1 MNIEMKKH
9 TFKIETWVLYG
20 KNPNFCWWDVERR
33 QTRRDFDKRVG
44 TKGIL
49 IEGFLAANKKS
60 VFGRVKVFGCLN
72 EWLPI
77 RGSSPVV

>member
-9 TFKIETWVLYG
+9 TLKIEIGVLYG
-20 KNPNFCWWDVERR
+20 KNLNFHWWDDERR

-49 IEGFLAANKKS
+49 TKG
-60 VFGRVKVFGCLN
+60 
-72 EWLPI
+72 
-77 RGSSPVV
+77 